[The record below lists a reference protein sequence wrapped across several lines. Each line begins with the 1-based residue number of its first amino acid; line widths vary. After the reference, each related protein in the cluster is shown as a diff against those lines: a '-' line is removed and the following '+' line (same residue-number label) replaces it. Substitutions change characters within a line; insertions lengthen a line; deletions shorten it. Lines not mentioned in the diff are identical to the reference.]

1 MLLSNDINMN
11 LESNGTA
18 QFHKNCA
25 FKYQCM
31 KAYQATDV
39 DTKHGHSELLQ
50 IGPHSCSQQVAVLF
64 YFIFFIISMDSD

>member
-11 LESNGTA
+11 LECNVTA

-31 KAYQATDV
+31 KAYQAIDV
-39 DTKHGHSELLQ
+39 DTKQS
-50 IGPHSCSQQVAVLF
+50 
-64 YFIFFIISMDSD
+64 